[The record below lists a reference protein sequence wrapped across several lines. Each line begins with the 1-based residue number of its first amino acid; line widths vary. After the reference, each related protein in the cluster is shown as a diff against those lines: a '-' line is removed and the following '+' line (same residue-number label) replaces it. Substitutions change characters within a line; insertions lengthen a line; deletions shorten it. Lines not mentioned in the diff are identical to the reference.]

1 MMMMMMMRMMMMM
14 ISQGVLLSLRHF
26 VCFLFFLFFCRC
38 DWWKKLSDV
47 SSLFGVHW
55 IPRFVLCNWSKH
67 ESRCQLNS
75 IYKPFSRFVTVQKH
89 ACPLFI
95 IQYLF
100 TLRGPA
106 LVIAS
111 HQKIWA
117 LSRCE
122 MLSASET
129 VAHSNETRAD
139 SKQHVTCVYR
149 TSMMNSSDSTLY
161 VVLTWHVTDRW
172 HTNSWWGCRGRCYCC
187 WW

>member
-1 MMMMMMMRMMMMM
+1 MYHR
-14 ISQGVLLSLRHF
+14 
-26 VCFLFFLFFCRC
+26 FLTYIEWHASCIVTDQNMKADGL
-38 DWWKKLSDV
+38 
-47 SSLFGVHW
+47 HW
-55 IPRFVLCNWSKH
+55 
-67 ESRCQLNS
+67 CQLNRLMFLQHLYIRCPVLS
-75 IYKPFSRFVTVQKH
+75 QSKKH

-129 VAHSNETRAD
+129 VAHSNETLAD

-149 TSMMNSSDSTLY
+149 TSMMNSSDSALY

-172 HTNSWWGCRGRCYCC
+172 YTHSWWGCRDRCYCC